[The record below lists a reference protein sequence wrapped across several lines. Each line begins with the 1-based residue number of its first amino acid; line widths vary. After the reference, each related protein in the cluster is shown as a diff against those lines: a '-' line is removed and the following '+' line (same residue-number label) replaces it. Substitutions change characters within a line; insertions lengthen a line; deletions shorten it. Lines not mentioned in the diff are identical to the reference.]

1 MKPPNLR
8 GTYVESKYKKVD
20 DFLNMGKNN
29 GLPSIQENDPWLPVA
44 EAFGRKAQIYD
55 SFGQNHP
62 NLARMRLKVRTHF
75 ESLLPPGARLLEIN
89 AGTGADAA
97 YFAARGYR
105 VHATDLS
112 PGMLAQIQ
120 EKILIDDLSG
130 RLSAQQVSFTD
141 LEQVKCGP
149 FDGLLSNFGG
159 VNCASDLT
167 RITRSL
173 PALLKPGGV
182 VTWVVMPPICLWELA
197 KLLRG
202 KLHLALR
209 RLTPGG
215 IQANVEG
222 LPVPTYYYTALQ
234 VRKAFGP
241 DFLSL
246 HLEGLSVFTPP
257 ADHKEFPSHHPN
269 LYRWLVLLDERLSGR
284 FPFRSWGDFYI
295 LSLRYTPQSPVTV
308 E

>member
-1 MKPPNLR
+1 MKK
-8 GTYVESKYKKVD
+8 G
-20 DFLNMGKNN
+20 DFLNMGKNDN
-29 GLPSIQENDPWLPVA
+29 LPSIQDTNSWLPVA

-62 NLARMRLKVRTHF
+62 NLTRMRLRVRAHI
-75 ESLLPPGARLLEIN
+75 ESLLPIGSHLLEIN

-97 YFAARGYR
+97 YFASRGYR

-112 PGMLAQIQ
+112 PGMLEKIQ
-120 EKILIDDLSG
+120 EKILNGDLAG
-130 RLSAQQVSFTD
+130 RLTAQRVSFTA

-159 VNCASDLT
+159 VNCISDLT
-167 RITRSL
+167 RITRNL

-182 VTWVVMPPICLWELA
+182 VIWVVMPPICLWELVQ
-197 KLLRG
+197 LLRG
-202 KLHLALR
+202 KLHLGLR
-209 RLTPGG
+209 RLTPNG

-222 LPVPTYYYTALQ
+222 LPVHTYYYTARQ

-269 LYRWLVLLDERLSGR
+269 LYRWLVWLDDRFSGH
-284 FPFRSWGDFYI
+284 FPFHSWGDFYI
-295 LSLRYTPQSPVTV
+295 LSLRYTPESSEAV